1 MSTFLFTSLWADD
14 LGLPTRS
21 IPIALELQQRG
32 HKVAF
37 CEPEYA
43 PTKVIE
49 EAGLTN
55 LQLELERSP
64 EIFADSPSQL
74 WDMDHLASL
83 VGNLDEEYVREC
95 VRALTQL
102 IEVNEIDIVVD
113 SLNPTACLAA
123 RVAKKILVTI
133 IQADLHPANSGF
145 VWWEDKPDDI
155 PSSVPIFN
163 SVLSD
168 HGLEPISTT
177 SELVLG
183 DMTLCAGTPE
193 TDYIPDPTDVIHMG
207 PMFNGQSEADLP
219 DWFDDFIDNKPLIW
233 VYCGN
238 PRYAAIPWA
247 DSIVVLEAAM
257 EGLADRNVRV
267 IMTAGHHAF
276 PDELPPMPANFR
288 REPFL
293 PGLSL
298 ARRSDLIIHHG
309 GHGSCMVGATAG
321 TPALIIPTVS
331 ERESNARHFAALGV
345 AEVLM
350 PIEYCSGEKHLPGSR
365 LWEAVETMLSD
376 KSCINKAAGLS
387 QKMQEFGGA
396 RRVADHIERL
406 I

>member
-37 CEPEYA
+37 CEPENA
-43 PTKVIE
+43 PAKVIE

-55 LQLELERSP
+55 LQLELDRRP

-74 WDMDHLASL
+74 WDLDHLAAL
-83 VGNLDEEYVREC
+83 VGNLDEAYVREC
-95 VRALTQL
+95 VKALAKL
-102 IEVNEIDIVVD
+102 IEVNKVDVVVD

-123 RVAKKILVTI
+123 RLVKKPLATI
-133 IQADLHPANSGF
+133 IQSDLHPANAGF
-145 VWWEDKPDDI
+145 AWWEEKPDDI
-155 PSSVPIFN
+155 PTPVPVFN

-168 HGLEPISTT
+168 HGLDPITTT
-177 SELVLG
+177 SELVIG
-183 DMTLCAGTPE
+183 DLTLCAGTPE
-193 TDYIPDPTDVIHMG
+193 TDPIPEPTDVIHMG
-207 PMFNGQSEADLP
+207 PMFNGQSESELP
-219 DWFDDFIDNKPLIW
+219 DWLDDFVDNKPLIW

-247 DSIVVLEAAM
+247 DSIVVLKATM
-257 EGLADRNVRV
+257 EGLADKPVRV
-267 IMTAGHHAF
+267 IITTGHHAF
-276 PDELPPMPANFR
+276 PDDLPPLPANFR

-321 TPALIIPTVS
+321 TPALIIPTCS
-331 ERESNARHFAALGV
+331 ERESNARHFSALGV

-350 PIEYCSGEKHLPGSR
+350 PVEYHSGEMHLSGAR
-365 LWEAVETMLSD
+365 LWETVDDMLSNE
-376 KSCINKAAGLS
+376 SCINKAVAIS
-387 QKMQEFGGA
+387 QKMQEYGGA
-396 RRVADHIERL
+396 KRVADHIERL
-406 I
+406 T